1 MNARTGR
8 AHDYRLKQRGI
19 VHKEI
24 VFPKGVAAMSRPALW
39 NLAEAAEKRVDAKT
53 AREYELAL
61 PDELPAPWRAEVARR
76 FAREIVRRYGVVAD
90 ICIHKPNTKGD
101 QRNHHAHILTTTRTV
116 TAKGFGEKTRI
127 LDSPRT
133 SGKEVEEIRA
143 IWERICNTALEKV
156 GSLERVDRRTL
167 KAQGIDRQPT
177 THLGPSA
184 TEMERR
190 GVKTERGAMN
200 RSISWNDVEELA
212 RDKARFEKLKGG
224 IEQARRRIAHRK
236 ATKARLEYQRQRKQE
251 ERKPQQNIANHGKS
265 R

>member
-1 MNARTGR
+1 MNDRTGR
-8 AHDYRLKQRGI
+8 AHDYRYKQRGI
-19 VHKEI
+19 VHKEFI
-24 VFPKGVAAMSRPALW
+24 FPEGVAAVSRPALW
-39 NLAEAAEKRVDAKT
+39 NLAEAAEKPVDAKM

-61 PDELPAPWRAEVARR
+61 PDESPAPWRAELARR

-101 QRNHHAHILTTTRTV
+101 QRNHHAHIPTTTRNV
-116 TAKGFGEKTRI
+116 TSKGFGEKTRI

-133 SGKEVEEIRA
+133 SGKEIEEIRA
-143 IWERICNTALEKV
+143 AWERICNTALEKV

-200 RSISWNDVEELA
+200 RAISNKDFEELA
-212 RDKARFEKLKGG
+212 RDKDKFEKLKSG
-224 IEQARRRIAHRK
+224 IEQARCRIAKRRT
-236 ATKARLEYQRQRKQE
+236 AKARLEYQRQRKKE
-251 ERKPQQNIANHGKS
+251 ERESQLNLSNHGKT